1 MIKKLSKKH
10 HIFKFSK
17 DNQPVLSI
25 KNGDMVEIETMDCF
39 SNQIKKAD
47 DVLDAMDWDRVNPAT
62 GPIYIEEAK
71 AGDVLKV
78 TIEKIDIADRGTI
91 ATGKDLGVLG
101 DRLDGLNCKVVKI
114 QDDHV
119 LFDDILKIPLNKMVG
134 VIGVAPKG
142 EGINCGTPDRH
153 GGNMDNK
160 MVSENS
166 TIYFPIQIDGALFAL
181 GDIHAAMG
189 DGEIGVS
196 GVEVAGKVTV
206 KFEVL
211 KEFSLNNPLLEN
223 ENSISTIASK
233 ESLDDAV
240 KEAVSEME
248 KFLSTRIKLETP
260 DMSMLFSVVGNV
272 EVCQVVDPL
281 KTARFVMPKWVLE
294 KYGFDLLKEDV

>member
-1 MIKKLSKKH
+1 MIKKLSKEH
-10 HIFKFSK
+10 HIFQFSK

-25 KNGDMVEIETMDCF
+25 NNGDVVEIETMDCF
-39 SNQIKKAD
+39 SNQIEKAD
-47 DVLDAMDWDRVNPAT
+47 DVLNAMDWDRVNPAT

-101 DRLDGLNCKVVKI
+101 DRLEGLHCKVVEI
-114 QDDHV
+114 QDDYV
-119 LFDDILKIPLNKMVG
+119 LFDNTLKIPLNKMIG

-160 MVSENS
+160 MISENS
-166 TIYFPIQIDGALFAL
+166 TIYFPVQVDGALFAL

-196 GVEVAGKVTV
+196 GVEAAGKVTA
-206 KFEVL
+206 KFEVV
-211 KEFSLNNPLLEN
+211 KGFSLNNPLLEN

-233 ESLDDAV
+233 KSLDDAV
-240 KEAVSEME
+240 NEAVSDME
-248 KFLSTRIKLETP
+248 NLLSTRMELEP
-260 DMSMLFSVVGNV
+260 KDMAMLFSVVGNV

-281 KTARFVMPKWVLE
+281 KTARFVMPKWALE
-294 KYGFDLLKEDV
+294 KYDFDILKEDA